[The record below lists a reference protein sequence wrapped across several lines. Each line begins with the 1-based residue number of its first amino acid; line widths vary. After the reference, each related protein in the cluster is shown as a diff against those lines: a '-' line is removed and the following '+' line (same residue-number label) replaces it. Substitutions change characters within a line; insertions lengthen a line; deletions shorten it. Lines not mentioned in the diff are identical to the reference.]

1 MRTAQSDATACYRYG
16 IGIMVRLSRIMPLR
30 NAVPGSYEVLAQL
43 PEREGELQYRIKSPG
58 EPYQRIAKEGEL
70 ERA

>member
-1 MRTAQSDATACYRYG
+1 MRTAQSDATACHRYR
-16 IGIMVRLSRIMPLR
+16 IGSMVRLSTIVPLR
-30 NAVPGSYEVLAQL
+30 DAVPGPYEVLAQL
-43 PEREGELQYRIKSPG
+43 PDREGELQYRIKSAR

>member
-1 MRTAQSDATACYRYG
+1 MSTAQSNAIVCHRYG
-16 IGIMVRLSRIMPLR
+16 IGIMVRLRVIPLR
-30 NAVPGSYEVLAQL
+30 NAVPGPYEVLAQL
-43 PEREGELQYRIKSPG
+43 PEREGELQYRIKSDR

>member
-1 MRTAQSDATACYRYG
+1 MRTAQSDATACHRYG
-16 IGIMVRLSRIMPLR
+16 IGIMVRLSRIVPLL
-30 NAVPGSYEVLAQL
+30 NALPGPYEVLAQL
-43 PEREGELQYRIKSPG
+43 PERDGELQYCIKSTH